1 MKNAIKKAIAV
12 ILVLV
17 MLSGFGSVA
26 CFAEEAAETTT
37 TSSDSD
43 GIKDVVDGGLTF
55 FQQVAK
61 FFYDFL
67 DFLHEQYMKFIGNKN
82 GEDPFDELFNGY
94 WFDTDFI
101 WKDTVK

>member
-37 TSSDSD
+37 ASSDSD
-43 GIKDVVDGGLTF
+43 GIKDVVD
-55 FQQVAK
+55 
-61 FFYDFL
+61 
-67 DFLHEQYMKFIGNKN
+67 
-82 GEDPFDELFNGY
+82 
-94 WFDTDFI
+94 
-101 WKDTVK
+101 